1 HHFGSLMSR
10 QHARN
15 PGEMGASCIL
25 AGSSRSCNIQH
36 GVTPITQYLRGM
48 TPSAASSTRHE
59 RDMADAGHPLPRARL
74 VAASADPGTAE
85 RTAPSDHPGR
95 ARDRLAQPR
104 VLRSLDVE
112 ASTVTFGH
120 VKVSG
125 GEGDYSPLFVGYV
138 QETVGIEVLPPDA
151 PAAAEVL
158 APAASQTPPP
168 RKVSRADVERC
179 LRDIMKERPNDPPG
193 EDELFAEMRER
204 LGTSPGRNRLRQLR
218 REIAPR
224 WKRPRGHPRNF

>member
-1 HHFGSLMSR
+1 MNVTWRTLATLCRELDWSR
-10 QHARN
+10 PR
-15 PGEMGASCIL
+15 L
-25 AGSSRSCNIQH
+25 IQELQN
-36 GVTPITQYLRGM
+36 GLRHRTIPEGREIDWHS
-48 TPSAASSTRHE
+48 PS
-59 RDMADAGHPLPRARL
+59 
-74 VAASADPGTAE
+74 
-85 RTAPSDHPGR
+85 
-95 ARDRLAQPR
+95 